1 MLSAI
6 DATTGYQRA
15 PVVRGVSLDVGAGEV
30 VGLLG
35 ANGAGKTTL
44 LRLLAGALP
53 AGEGS
58 VRFGGDDIGGLKPW
72 KRVAHGLAH
81 VPEGR
86 HVFRAMT
93 VRENLDAAGLVRR
106 SGVGARR
113 DEVYEIFPRLR
124 ERDQQLAGSLSGGE
138 QQMVAIARALMTGP
152 TTLLI
157 DELSAGLAPTVTQVL
172 VDALDRV
179 RERGV
184 GMLLVEQ
191 SPHVIAGIVDRVVL
205 LEQGRVVGRGTVDAL
220 GGIDSLADLYLG
232 LEVSR

>member
-1 MLSAI
+1 MLSLV
-6 DATTGYQRA
+6 DATTGYERA
-15 PVVRGVSLDVGAGEV
+15 PILRGVSLEVGVGQV

-53 AGEGS
+53 VWDGS
-58 VRFGGDDIGGLKPW
+58 VRLDGHDIGQLKPW
-72 KRVAHGLAH
+72 ERVAKGLAH

-93 VRENLDAAGLVRR
+93 VRENLDVAGLVRPTG
-106 SGVGARR
+106 SADRR

-124 ERDQQLAGSLSGGE
+124 ERDRQLAGSLSGGE
-138 QQMVAIARALMTGP
+138 QQMVAIARALMTAP
-152 TTLLI
+152 NMLLV
-157 DELSAGLAPTVTQVL
+157 DEMSAGLAPKAVQVL
-172 VDALDRV
+172 VDALGRV

-191 SPHVIAGIVDRVVL
+191 SPNVIADIVDGVVL
-205 LEQGRVVGRGTVDAL
+205 LEQGEVIGRGTIDAL

-232 LEVSR
+232 LETST

>member
-1 MLSAI
+1 MLALA
-6 DATTGYQRA
+6 DVTTGYQRA
-15 PVVRGVSLDVGAGEV
+15 PILRGVSLEVGAGRV
-30 VGLLG
+30 IGLLG

-53 AGEGS
+53 AWAGS
-58 VRFGGDDIGGLKPW
+58 VRLGGHDIGQLKPW
-72 KRVAHGLAH
+72 QRVASGLAH

-93 VRENLDAAGLVRR
+93 VRENLDVAGLVRPTG
-106 SGVGARR
+106 SGARR

-138 QQMVAIARALMTGP
+138 QQMVAIARALMTAP
-152 TTLLI
+152 NMLLV
-157 DELSAGLAPTVTQVL
+157 DEMSAGLAPTAVQVL
-172 VDALDRV
+172 VDALGRV

-191 SPHVIAGIVDRVVL
+191 SPNVIADIVDGVVL
-205 LEQGRVVGRGTVDAL
+205 LEQGEVVGRGTIDAL

-232 LEVSR
+232 LETAT